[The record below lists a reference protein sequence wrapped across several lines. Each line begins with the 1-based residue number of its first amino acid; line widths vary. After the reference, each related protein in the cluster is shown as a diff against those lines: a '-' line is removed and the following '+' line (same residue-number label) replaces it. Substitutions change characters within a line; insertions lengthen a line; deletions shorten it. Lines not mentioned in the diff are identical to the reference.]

1 MKRNL
6 KLMYI
11 ISFLQG
17 LVFYAPISLLY
28 RIERGVSIIQFFIL
42 EFILL
47 FVVVITEIPWGYFA
61 DKYGY
66 KKTLIIS
73 YLLFFLGRASFIFNY

>member
-28 RIERGVSIIQFFIL
+28 RIERGVMMYEGENF
-42 EFILL
+42 
-47 FVVVITEIPWGYFA
+47 
-61 DKYGY
+61 
-66 KKTLIIS
+66 
-73 YLLFFLGRASFIFNY
+73 R

>member
-28 RIERGVSIIQFFIL
+28 RIERGLSVSQF
-42 EFILL
+42 ENVYR
-47 FVVVITEIPWGYFA
+47 FV
-61 DKYGY
+61 
-66 KKTLIIS
+66 
-73 YLLFFLGRASFIFNY
+73 